1 MADLRASSKDTVVGD
16 SEDAGWGDL
25 LGNRYRKG
33 KGATEYKVNII

>member
-1 MADLRASSKDTVVGD
+1 MADLRASSKETVVGD

-33 KGATEYKVNII
+33 KSATQHMK